1 MFRIKYSREIALKL
15 LYQID
20 VLGLDKSSCANI
32 LEDNQNF
39 FKGLNPK
46 ERDFIVRVIDV
57 VLTDLKRIDGSI
69 TQNLIG
75 WSLKRLNPIDR
86 NLIRMGIAESSFNPE
101 KAIVIDDAVRMA
113 KKYGSEDSYRIINA
127 ILDKVIQ

>member
-1 MFRIKYSREIALKL
+1 MFRIKYSREVVLKL

-20 VLGLDKSSCANI
+20 VLGVDDCDGTQI

-39 FKGLNPK
+39 FRGLKPK
-46 ERDFIVRVIDV
+46 EKEFVLKVIDR
-57 VLTDLKRIDGSI
+57 VLSELKKIDGLIS
-69 TQNLIG
+69 QNLIG

-86 NLIRMGIAESSFNPE
+86 NLIRMGIAESYFNHE
-101 KAIVIDDAVRMA
+101 KAIVIDDVVRMA

-127 ILDKVIQ
+127 ILDKVIP